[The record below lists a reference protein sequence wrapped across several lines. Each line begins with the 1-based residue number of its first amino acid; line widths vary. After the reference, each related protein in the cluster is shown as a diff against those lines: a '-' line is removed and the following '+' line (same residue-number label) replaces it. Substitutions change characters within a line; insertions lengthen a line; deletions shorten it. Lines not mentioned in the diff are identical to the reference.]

1 MWCSAELDD
10 LSLQCFLGL
19 PPTLTKV
26 LHGWGLPA
34 SCSEQLFALENLSA
48 RRGLSS
54 HSPTGLCTQQVLNR
68 YAWGCRQGDKVGSLH
83 GDTPGA
89 D

>member
-10 LSLQCFLGL
+10 LSLQCLLGL

-48 RRGLSS
+48 WRGLSS
-54 HSPTGLCTQQVLNR
+54 HSPD
-68 YAWGCRQGDKVGSLH
+68 WSLH
-83 GDTPGA
+83 TTGA
-89 D
+89 QQICLGL